1 MLTFQFGCLFL
12 VFTVISVLHA
22 EPCTRNAGSVV
33 TCRVTQESLGNESLE
48 YFTTVLNNNTDD
60 THIDIGI
67 VHMQIATKIT
77 FKFIANLAI
86 NGEPESGTIIVCA
99 DLEFRTGGAGMMFS
113 NVKNLTLNNLTFT
126 GCGSTWTWGKK
137 RYSSALRL
145 HCCYH
150 IYIRNLLIT
159 KSKGIGLTITRHNGG
174 IHIIRSNF
182 TGNVIQKEI
191 ADVYKIKGGGGVY
204 IAEFQG
210 CQRPNCSPPGNVSF
224 EFEHCIF
231 SNNIAYTR
239 SYYSF
244 YTNEF
249 GEERTG
255 HGRGG
260 GVFVALEKPRKQI
273 DISVSF
279 KFCKFEKNNAFLGGG
294 FSIKIEFGKYQGK
307 YQESLKTKIVVS
319 VQNSVFDSNG
329 CDGVNTRTGGGF
341 HLSYNSYNYLLNIIT
356 NIKYILQ
363 NVSFLNN
370 CAEIGGGVHV
380 NSHIWLNSTKSSL
393 LFDNCTFEG
402 NRAHTGS
409 AIDMAPYIF
418 TRITTGHTAI
428 APTFRDCKFNNNIVT
443 VLDNSDF
450 NNIQKIAGSGT
461 LYSSQFDIRFEG
473 TNNFDN
479 NKGTPIYIVNGI
491 IDFINSSAFFKNN
504 SGIRGGAIALIGSSS
519 VIVGPDQEYHFFNNQ
534 AEYQGGAIFAQMID
548 THDFTFSKSC
558 FIQYHNGKRIVSDT
572 PWNNTVTFIKN
583 NASFGTAIFATSL
596 HACQQIKIDENYTI
610 VNASSVFS
618 SRGINVDESA
628 VTTEGAQIQ
637 RKYESDVLYAIP
649 GKQLNHSMTI
659 RDDTNKIVDEPLRA
673 TINSEH
679 VALDPSLSSYVRKS
693 IQFRGKPG
701 ERANISLQTVS
712 TRHIYTTFEVEL
724 VDCPP
729 GFKLENGTCICSAT
743 KYYGLI
749 DYCDHDNFQTYLT
762 LGLWTGIVNHNEM
775 VTSICPQSFCDYNQS
790 DRYDQLNKLGIALP
804 TKGSELDEKMCGK
817 TRTGVL
823 CGTCTQGYSVHF
835 HSPKYQCKQTYPH
848 LCKLGW
854 LFYIIS
860 EIVPVTVVFISVI
873 VLNISFTS
881 GRVNGFILFSQ
892 ILLSLNIDGSG
903 LINFPNQRAI
913 TEGYQFLYG
922 FLNLDFF
929 AIDSLS
935 FCLWKKATAL
945 DMLAFKYI
953 TIIHALSLVILV
965 IWFMNKCGGRCLGK
979 WCRITAMKSS
989 IIHGISAFLII
1000 CYSQTVLVSSNLV
1013 NGVDLW
1019 PEQGSN
1025 STLSKRVWLDGN
1037 MIYFSASHLPY
1048 ALPAIFCLVT
1058 IGIIPPILL
1067 VAYPL
1072 LNKVLTL
1079 LKLEECK
1086 LVTCASKII
1095 PISSLK
1101 PLLDCFQ
1108 SCFKDNLRFF
1118 AGLYFLYRWIAPV
1131 VYTTSSTLGT
1141 SCIITEIFLILILAI
1156 HAFSQPYVKAAHNMI
1171 DTILF
1176 TDLLLINSITCIH
1189 YFLFQSQEKYYTVY
1203 EKVAKTSKI
1212 QATLIYL
1219 PFIAMLVYLL
1229 LLGCKHMFSHWYSK
1243 LGYQHNHF
1251 FFDVGAK
1258 DNEEHELLHQRFAGD
1273 VSYEQFEDADRMETY

>member
-1 MLTFQFGCLFL
+1 MLMSQASCFFLFFT
-12 VFTVISVLHA
+12 VTVISALHA
-22 EPCTRNAGSVV
+22 EPCTRNGSVV
-33 TCRVTQESLGNESLE
+33 ICNMTSLGNESLE
-48 YFTTVLNNNTDD
+48 YVTRGLNNTDNV
-60 THIDIGI
+60 HIDISVGSF
-67 VHMQIATKIT
+67 HLARKIT
-77 FKFIANLAI
+77 FKHLNFLAI
-86 NGEPESGTIIVCA
+86 SGDPISGTNITC
-99 DLEFRTGGAGMMFS
+99 DNLDFYHGGAGMTFLCI
-113 NVKNLTLNNLTFT
+113 KNLTLNNFT
-126 GCGSTWTWGKK
+126 IIGCGSVFTLTRNTRKK
-137 RYSSALRL
+137 KYSSALRL
-145 HCCYH
+145 HQCSNA
-150 IYIRNLLIT
+150 YIENLVII
-159 KSKGIGLTITRHNGG
+159 KSRGIGLTITEHRRSVQV
-174 IHIIRSNF
+174 IKSNF
-182 TGNVIQKEI
+182 TENVFLDDSEDAVTKNM
-191 ADVYKIKGGGGVY
+191 YGGGGVY
-204 IAEFQG
+204 IGELNDSIA
-210 CQRPNCSPPGNVSF
+210 VSF
-224 EFEHCIF
+224 KFEHCFF

-239 SYYSF
+239 RYYSF

-255 HGRGG
+255 QGRGG
-260 GVFVALEKPRKQI
+260 GVFVALENIKQQKN
-273 DISVSF
+273 ISVSI
-279 KFCKFEKNNAFLGGG
+279 KFCRFEKNNAFLGGG
-294 FSIKIEFGKYQGK
+294 FSIKIEFVK

-329 CDGVNTRTGGGF
+329 CDGVNARIGGGF
-341 HLSYNSYNYLLNIIT
+341 HLSYNSYNYLNIIT

-402 NRAHTGS
+402 NHAHTGS

-428 APTFRDCKFNNNIVT
+428 APTFRDCKFNNNT
-443 VLDNSDF
+443 VLVNSGF

-461 LYSSQFDIRFEG
+461 LYVSLFDIRFEG
-473 TNNFDN
+473 INNFDN

-491 IDFINSSAFFKNN
+491 IDFINSSALFKNN
-504 SGIRGGAIALIGSSS
+504 SGIRGGAIALIGLSS
-519 VIVGPDQEYHFFNNQ
+519 VIVGPNQEYRFFNNR

-558 FIQYHNGKRIVSDT
+558 FIQYHNGTRIVFDT
-572 PWNNTVTFIKN
+572 PWKNTVTFIGN
-583 NASFGTAIFATSL
+583 NASFGAAIYVTSL
-596 HACQQIKIDENYTI
+596 HSCQQIKIGRKYIT
-610 VNASSVFS
+610 VNASKVCS
-618 SRGINVDESA
+618 SRGIKVDESA
-628 VTTEGAQIQ
+628 VETEGAQIQ
-637 RKYESDVLYAIP
+637 REHKSDVLYAIP
-649 GKQLNHSMTI
+649 GKQLNHNMTV

-673 TINSEH
+673 TINSEN
-679 VALDPSLSSYVRKS
+679 VVLDPSLSSYVRKS

-724 VDCPP
+724 IDCPP
-729 GFKLENGTCICSAT
+729 GFKLKTDRCICSAT

-749 DYCDHDNFQTYLT
+749 DYCDHDKFQTYLT
-762 LGLWTGIVNHNEM
+762 PGLWTGIVNHNEM

-823 CGTCTQGYSVHF
+823 CGTCRQGYSVHF

-892 ILLSLNIDGSG
+892 ILLSLNIDASG
-903 LINFPNQRAI
+903 LINFPNQRTI

-953 TIIHALSLVILV
+953 TIVYALSLVILV
-965 IWFMNKCGGRCLGK
+965 IWFMNKCGGSCLGK
-979 WCRITAMKSS
+979 WCRITAIKSS

-1000 CYSQTVLVSSNLV
+1000 CYSQTVSVSSNLV

-1067 VAYPL
+1067 LAYPL

-1079 LKLEECK
+1079 LKLEEYK
-1086 LVTCASKII
+1086 LVTCISKIL

-1141 SCIITEIFLILILAI
+1141 SYIITEIFLILILAI
-1156 HAFSQPYVKAAHNMI
+1156 HAFSQPYVKQAHNMI

-1189 YFLFQSQEKYYTVY
+1189 YFLFQSQENYYTVY
-1203 EKVAKTSKI
+1203 EKVAKTSII

-1229 LLGCKHMFSHWYSK
+1229 LLGCRHLYILWYTK
-1243 LGYQHNHF
+1243 VGYQRNYF
-1251 FFDVGAK
+1251 FPKAGVHGDDK
-1258 DNEEHELLHQRFAGD
+1258 EYELPHRLLSENI
-1273 VSYEQFEDADRMETY
+1273 SYEKFENTSSAIETY